1 MKHMG
6 KIYLLAII
14 SFLNGT
20 SEYVIAGILDRIAH
34 SNHISVSSAGQLI
47 TVFSIAF
54 GAGTPFLIALTARL
68 DRKKLLVYTLSLF
81 SIINVWITFLSSY
94 ELLIGARIL
103 SALCAGV
110 IQVTLLTLAAVLAAP
125 GKQGNAIATVVMG
138 NSTAL
143 VVGVPIGRVIASHYE
158 WHIIFAGL
166 GIIGVILALLTFVW
180 IPQTVAEEPVPL
192 REQLQFFV
200 QPRIVAYLL
209 ITFLWLGS
217 YSIVFTYIS
226 PYFLDVFHKSDQA
239 VTTALFLFGIA
250 SAFGSK
256 LGGIGTDKWGTFW
269 TLVGGTALHAI
280 VLLLFPLLGHV
291 ASAFYILLI
300 LWALAAWSSGTPIQL
315 RMITLAPA
323 AASIVLSLHS
333 AFGQIGMAAGAGIG
347 GIAVTNGL
355 LQYLPWIGAF
365 ALTLSVVV
373 IVTDHLFAKSTNA
386 QESEEMRYVEK

>member
-1 MKHMG
+1 
-6 KIYLLAII
+6 
-14 SFLNGT
+14 
-20 SEYVIAGILDRIAH
+20 
-34 SNHISVSSAGQLI
+34 
-47 TVFSIAF
+47 
-54 GAGTPFLIALTARL
+54 
-68 DRKKLLVYTLSLF
+68 
-81 SIINVWITFLSSY
+81 
-94 ELLIGARIL
+94 
-103 SALCAGV
+103 
-110 IQVTLLTLAAVLAAP
+110 
-125 GKQGNAIATVVMG
+125 MG

-143 VVGVPIGRVIASHYE
+143 VIGVPIGRVIAAHYE
-158 WHIIFAGL
+158 WHVIFAGL
-166 GIIGVILALLTFVW
+166 GIIGLILALLTFFW

-192 REQLQFFV
+192 REQLHFFV
-200 QPRIVAYLL
+200 QPRIAAYLL

-226 PYFLDVFHKSDQA
+226 PYFLDVFQKSDQA
-239 VTTALFLFGIA
+239 VTAALFLFGIA
-250 SAFGSK
+250 SAFGSM
-256 LGGIGTDKWGTFW
+256 LGGISTDKWGTFW

-280 VLLLFPLLGHV
+280 VLLLFPLMGHV
-291 ASAFYILLI
+291 ASVFYILLI

-355 LQYLPWIGAF
+355 LQYLPWIGAL

-373 IVTDHLFAKSTNA
+373 IITDHLFAKSTSI

>member
-20 SEYVIAGILDRIAH
+20 SEYVIAGILDRIAD
-34 SNHISVSSAGQLI
+34 SNQISVSSAGQLI

-68 DRKKLLVYTLSLF
+68 ERKKLLVYALSLF
-81 SIINVWITFLSSY
+81 SIINVLITFLSSY
-94 ELLIGARIL
+94 ELLMSARIL

-143 VVGVPIGRVIASHYE
+143 VIGVPIGRVIASHYE
-158 WHIIFAGL
+158 WHVIFAGL
-166 GIIGVILALLTFVW
+166 GIIGLILALLTFFW

-192 REQLQFFV
+192 RKQLHFFV
-200 QPRIVAYLL
+200 QPRIAAYLL

-226 PYFLDVFHKSDQA
+226 PYFLDVFQKSDQA
-239 VTTALFLFGIA
+239 VTAALFLFGIA

-256 LGGIGTDKWGTFW
+256 LGGISTDKWGTFW

-280 VLLLFPLLGHV
+280 VLLLFPLMGHV

-355 LQYLPWIGAF
+355 LQFLPWIGAL

-373 IVTDHLFAKSTNA
+373 IVTDHLFAKSTSI